1 MFKRKEC
8 SPLEQ
13 NNKYSC
19 LDDDLI
25 LDIAKIFNTKM
36 NANIDLNQSPKDIH
50 KHLCEYIKKLT
61 NEKSESCL
69 LDMHKV
75 VNSLP
80 KNKLKRFKNSF
91 RPEKPEEWHK
101 NFNEWLSTTDI
112 DNVLKQYAV
121 ADPHFYYY
129 GATPMD
135 FDLKN
140 GNKCVVNS
148 LCKFDLNTH
157 LNSGID
163 KIGIV
168 FNTDD
173 HDEPGEHWVA
183 MYVDCKGKNLK
194 YPCIYYFD
202 STGDPATPEVE
213 ELIQKIK
220 NQGLEN
226 GIKFTDLQNDKV
238 HQKGDSECGMYC
250 LHFMIYMLEGNDFMK
265 YIKNK
270 KSDEYIQKFRNVF
283 FID

>member
-1 MFKRKEC
+1 MFDKKEC

-13 NNKYSC
+13 NNRYSC
-19 LDDDLI
+19 LDDDI
-25 LDIAKIFNTKM
+25 IIDVAKIFNEKM
-36 NANIDLNQSPKDIH
+36 NAGIDLNADPKVVHDQICDIVFKITNDRSESGLFDIH
-50 KHLCEYIKKLT
+50 KVI
-61 NEKSESCL
+61 NA
-69 LDMHKV
+69 
-75 VNSLP
+75 LP
-80 KNKLKRFKNSF
+80 KNKLKRFKASF
-91 RPEKPEEWHK
+91 RPEMPEEWHK

-112 DNVLKQYAV
+112 DKVLKQYAV

-135 FDLKN
+135 FDLKS
-140 GNKCVVNS
+140 GNKCVVNG
-148 LCKFDLNTH
+148 LCKFDLSEH
-157 LNSGID
+157 LSKGID

-183 MYVDCKGKNLK
+183 MYVDCVGKNLK

-213 ELIQKIK
+213 ALVERIK
-220 NQGLEN
+220 NQGGN
-226 GIKFTDLQNDKV
+226 NIKFTYLENDKE

-250 LHFMIYMLEGNDFMK
+250 LHFMIYMLEGSDFMK

>member
-1 MFKRKEC
+1 MFDKKEC

-13 NNKYSC
+13 NNQYSC
-19 LDDDLI
+19 LDDDI
-25 LDIAKIFNTKM
+25 IIDVAKIFNEKM
-36 NANIDLNQSPKDIH
+36 NAGIDLNADPKVVHDQICDIVFKIINDQSESGLFDIH
-50 KHLCEYIKKLT
+50 KVI
-61 NEKSESCL
+61 NA
-69 LDMHKV
+69 
-75 VNSLP
+75 LP
-80 KNKLKRFKNSF
+80 KNKLKRFKASF
-91 RPEKPEEWHK
+91 RPKMPEEWHK

-121 ADPHFYYY
+121 ADSHFYYY

-140 GNKCVVNS
+140 GNKCTVNG
-148 LCKFDLNTH
+148 LCKFDLNTL
-157 LNSGID
+157 LNSGIE
-163 KIGIV
+163 KIGVV

-173 HDEPGEHWVA
+173 HDEPGEHWVS
-183 MYVDCKGKNLK
+183 MYVDCVGKNLK

-213 ELIQKIK
+213 VLIEKIK
-220 NQGLEN
+220 NQGLQN
-226 GIKFTDLQNDKV
+226 GIKFTDLQNDKE

-250 LHFMIYMLEGNDFMK
+250 LHFMIYMLEDNDFMK